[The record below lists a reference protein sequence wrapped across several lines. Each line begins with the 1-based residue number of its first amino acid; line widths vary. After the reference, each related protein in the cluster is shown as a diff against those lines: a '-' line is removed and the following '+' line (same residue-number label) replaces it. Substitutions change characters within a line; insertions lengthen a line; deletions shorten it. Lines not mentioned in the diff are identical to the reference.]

1 MKFKTLIP
9 GGGYSADVS
18 MPGGAI
24 QGEVILGVMPEQ
36 PMQAAPKRYADEQTN
51 LLKVTNV
58 TTGKA
63 PYGAVQL
70 SINSRSVDV
79 QVDSGGVMTTQY
91 QFASPGV
98 YPRVAVDTKGR
109 VTAGLALVAV
119 DIPGFSWNKVTSGK
133 PTTAAGYGLTDALE
147 ISGGS
152 LTAQITLAAD
162 PSSAQHAATKR
173 YSDAGA
179 ALYAIAWKAGDTLLK
194 PVDKAY
200 AGWLRCNG
208 ADVSKTTYPALYA
221 KVGDAF
227 NQAGTP
233 AGHFRLPTL
242 SVTSTLFV
250 YIRT

>member
-18 MPGGAI
+18 MPGGTVH
-24 QGEVILGVMPEQ
+24 GEVILGVMPEQ

-51 LLKVTNV
+51 TFKATNV

-63 PYGAVQL
+63 PYAAVQM

-79 QVDSGGVMTTQY
+79 QVDSDGVMTTQY
-91 QFASPGV
+91 QFNFPGV
-98 YPRVAVDTKGR
+98 YPRVAVDSKGR
-109 VTAGLALVAV
+109 VTAGMTLVTA
-119 DIPGFSWNKVTSGK
+119 DIPNFSWSKITSGA
-133 PTTAAGYGLTDALE
+133 PITAAGYGLTDALGA
-147 ISGGS
+147 SGGS
-152 LTAQITLAAD
+152 LTANITLAAD

-179 ALYAIAWKAGDTLLK
+179 ALYAIAWKAGDILLK
-194 PVDKAY
+194 PVNKAY

-208 ADVSKTTYPALYA
+208 ADVNKATYPALYA

-242 SVTSTLFV
+242 SVPGTLFV
-250 YIRT
+250 YIRA